1 MGVPQAV
8 AAPAEAFVEFR
19 GVSKSYDG
27 QHPAVRDLSCSIRK
41 GEFLAFLGPSG
52 SGKTTALM
60 MLAGFETPDIGDI
73 LLAGRSLSRVP
84 PHRRNM
90 GVVFQNYAL
99 FPHMTVEQNV
109 AFPLTVRPVAR
120 AGIQE
125 KVAHAL
131 ARVQLSGFERRRPTE
146 LSGGQQQRVA
156 LARAL
161 VFGPNLI
168 LMDEPLGA
176 LDKQLREQLQIEIK
190 QIQRELG
197 VTVIYVTHDQSE
209 ALALSDRIAVF
220 KSGTIQQ
227 IAAPRDLYEHP
238 VSSFVA
244 QFVGQSNLLPGRLLA
259 VDGVRCAARTAG
271 GLLVRAHLAG
281 SGSPGDATM
290 LIIRPERL
298 VIGHAANSLKGRP
311 PSEGV
316 NLITARIA
324 ERVYQ
329 GDHAR
334 IRVVLEDGT
343 ELMVRSEAS
352 PDESLVRGDVVP
364 LGWLAEHCRAFA
376 DTPSAGKALQR

>member
-1 MGVPQAV
+1 MGEPQAV
-8 AAPAEAFVEFR
+8 AAPVEAFVEFR

-27 QHPAVRDLSCSIRK
+27 RHPAVKDLSCSIGR
-41 GEFLAFLGPSG
+41 GEFLTFLGPSG

-73 LLAGRSLSRVP
+73 RLAGRSLSRVP

-120 AGIQE
+120 ASIRE
-125 KVAHAL
+125 KVVRAL
-131 ARVQLSGFERRRPTE
+131 TRVQLSGFERRRPTE

-227 IAAPRDLYEHP
+227 LAAPRDLYEHP
-238 VSSFVA
+238 ANSFVA
-244 QFVGQSNLLPGRLLA
+244 QFVGQSNLLSGRLLA
-259 VDGVRCAARTAG
+259 VDGARCAVRTAA
-271 GLLVRAHLAG
+271 GLVIRAQLAG
-281 SGSPGDATM
+281 SGSPGDATT
-290 LIIRPERL
+290 LVIRPERL
-298 VIGHAANSLKGRP
+298 VIGHAADSLKGRP
-311 PSEGV
+311 SSEGV
-316 NLITARIA
+316 NLMTARIA

-334 IRVVLEDGT
+334 IRLVLDGGT
-343 ELMVRSEAS
+343 ELMVRSEAA
-352 PDESLVRGDVVP
+352 PDESFVRGDLVP
-364 LGWLAEHCRAFA
+364 VGWLAEHCKAFT
-376 DTPSAGKALQR
+376 DTPDAAKALQ